1 MVPPGSDLRDD
12 LHKRLMQKLA
22 VQEEQMEGLRRH
34 NEVLQEQ
41 LQTLQFASTNMQE
54 VSIRPA

>member
-1 MVPPGSDLRDD
+1 MCW
-12 LHKRLMQKLA
+12 RLMQKLA